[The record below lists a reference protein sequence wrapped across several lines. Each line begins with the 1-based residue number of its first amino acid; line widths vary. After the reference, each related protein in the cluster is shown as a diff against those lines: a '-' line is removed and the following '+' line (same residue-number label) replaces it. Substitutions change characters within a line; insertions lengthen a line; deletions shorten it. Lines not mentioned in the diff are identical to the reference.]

1 MIFADTSFQQ
11 LSIRDAKSGELQV
24 QEQYTVEKV
33 FCRFYFEPAITSG
46 ETWGKLILIIRK
58 YQSECH
64 ALFLVQTISK
74 IQS

>member
-33 FCRFYFEPAITSG
+33 FCRFYFLTS
-46 ETWGKLILIIRK
+46 
-58 YQSECH
+58 YY
-64 ALFLVQTISK
+64 
-74 IQS
+74 